1 MFSHFKSLRDQLSER
16 WDDLF
21 ESSRTWWASLAPREK
36 LILGSASG
44 LFAAV
49 LVVFLAKSLF
59 GVLNETSNR
68 ADSLAENGKRIQ
80 KLIQEIIDTRM
91 LAERY
96 DTSVLS
102 SQAEGSLKSLLDA
115 QAARFGVNITEAKAP
130 TTNSNQVAEGD
141 EVLELRLNSD
151 TSLSAALNFLDA
163 VQSKLGVRIL
173 HLRIIPNTQDRQ
185 KLSID
190 ALISKQAVAGAT
202 P

>member
-1 MFSHFKSLRDQLSER
+1 MFSKFKSLRDQLGER

-21 ESSRTWWASLAPREK
+21 ESSRTWWAGLAPREK

-59 GVLNETSNR
+59 GVLSETSNR

-96 DTSVLS
+96 DTAVLS
-102 SQAEGSLKSLLDA
+102 SQVEGSLKSLLDA
-115 QAARFGVNITEAKAP
+115 QAARYGVSITEAKAP
-130 TTNSNQVAEGD
+130 TTNSNQAAEGD

-173 HLRIIPNTQDRQ
+173 HLRVIPNTQDRQ

-190 ALISKQAVAGAT
+190 ALISKQAMAGAT